1 MTVSDSSL
9 TAFHQAVSMDRHAAS
24 QASGAAGMPVSLSGI
39 SLAFGGVSALTDVS
53 LDVAPSQ
60 LMSIIGPNGA
70 GKSTLLNVISGVC
83 RPDKG
88 DIVLDGRLSRAV
100 NAQRLAGLGVA
111 RTFQNLALFSGL
123 SVRDN
128 VLQGLSHRR
137 RTSLFAEVF
146 GLPHARRETADHLQQ
161 ANAVMEFFGLQSV
174 SNRPAA
180 SLSWGLQKR
189 VELARA
195 LVARPRLLL
204 LDEPMAGMTGADKE
218 ALCALIRAI
227 RRHFAS
233 TILLIEHDLGVVMS
247 LSDRIAVLE
256 YGRNIAT
263 GSPESVRRDPAVIA
277 AWLGSAAGEQ
287 RDGH

>member
-24 QASGAAGMPVSLSGI
+24 QASGAAAGMSVSLSGI
-39 SLAFGGVSALTDVS
+39 SLAFGGVSALSDVS

-60 LMSIIGPNGA
+60 LMAIIGPNGA
-70 GKSTLLNVISGVC
+70 GKSTLLNVISGVY

-88 DIVLDGRLSRAV
+88 EIVLDGRRRAV
-100 NAQRLAGLGVA
+100 SAQRLAGLGVA

-146 GLPHARRETADHLQQ
+146 GLPRARRETADHLQQ
-161 ANAVMEFFGLQSV
+161 AKAVMEFFGLQAV
-174 SNRPAA
+174 SDRPAA

-218 ALCALIRAI
+218 ALCGLIRAI

-263 GSPESVRRDPAVIA
+263 GAPEAIRRDPQVIA